1 MKPTRILLLLW
12 NTIGAA
18 LMAALAVF
26 LLIGAGLAVPTSGLN
41 LLLTLPAIALID
53 IALVWPIMRYKKAL
67 ADYLLGVS
75 KKRPKRPEPFYAVRV
90 LMISKSS
97 ALAGAWFLGWH
108 LGVIFVQLS
117 TAGFNESVAR
127 EALGAFGS
135 LLLAIAGVIAE
146 RGCRLPDDGDDK
158 VGETEAQPIAPK
170 PAGAPTPTGKLSK

>member
-1 MKPTRILLLLW
+1 MKPTRIWMLVW
-12 NTIGAA
+12 NTLGAA
-18 LMAALAVF
+18 ILAALVVY
-26 LLIGAGLAVPTSGLN
+26 LLIGAGLAVPVSGLN

-67 ADYLLGVS
+67 ADFMLGVNA
-75 KKRPKRPEPFYAVRV
+75 KRPKRPEPFYAVRV

-108 LGVIFVQLS
+108 LGVVFVQLGTS
-117 TAGFNESVAR
+117 GFNESVAR

-135 LLLAIAGVIAE
+135 LLLTIAGVIAE

-158 VGETEAQPIAPK
+158 AGDAATNSVPPRPAST
-170 PAGAPTPTGKLSK
+170 PAGKV